1 MLPDAPQPQ
10 TPGSAPC
17 GDHVRK
23 VHYYNR
29 YADFKSRVRL
39 QKRFPP
45 PCFLPRPRCRPP
57 KPAERSEACPDGGPA
72 VGRNAPAKRSEACPD
87 GDHAVGR
94 KPAERRE
101 AEKSRFAASTSCVVS
116 LWVGGDVGGDGMRF
130 LSTSVYSH
138 EGAFFRRRPQKK
150 VYGGAFF
157 MAGTHRGGN
166 LFAGHLFLWKWRLK

>member
-45 PCFLPRPRCRPP
+45 PRFLPRPRCRPP
-57 KPAERSEACPDGGPA
+57 KSAERSEACP
-72 VGRNAPAKRSEACPD
+72 N
-87 GDHAVGR
+87 GDPAVGR

-116 LWVGGDVGGDGMRF
+116 LWVEGGVGDDGMGF

-150 VYGGAFF
+150 FTA
-157 MAGTHRGGN
+157 AH
-166 LFAGHLFLWKWRLK
+166 FLWLERTVAEIYLRGTCFCGNGD